1 MAELSACTTIQTRL
15 RFDHLAI
22 DVKLRHFPVAAS
34 GFSTRSSMFAALGLL
49 YGKTMDTS
57 RLPDLAL
64 ATVDSSNSLNFS
76 L

>member
-1 MAELSACTTIQTRL
+1 
-15 RFDHLAI
+15 
-22 DVKLRHFPVAAS
+22 
-34 GFSTRSSMFAALGLL
+34 MFAALGLL

-57 RLPDLAL
+57 KLPDLAL